1 MIDFNRATFE
11 PYLRAI
17 IAGEDSDFEL
27 DEIDDA
33 LQQEIS
39 YSDAAKDCAYLAVEI
54 LSDANRPWSLADA
67 LNTAI
72 CASCMAGDTERA
84 RQYLERLIEVTTE
97 HGTTHAAIGAAENI
111 SRLLPGRANPDYVLH
126 LLHLVVQ
133 LYTYLG
139 LLEKVIKNQITAAHL
154 FADFGAY
161 PAALRTLGDAQ
172 VIARD
177 NKLTQPYLNAVSAL
191 HGIYLQMEEHAY
203 ADHIWEKVKQSCA
216 DAGISMPIQMVVN
229 HATTLF
235 QTGDLEAARSG
246 FEEALAAMEPE
257 DSNRLA
263 VLINLSACL
272 RDLGQRSQSDLRMAE
287 ARGILV
293 TLKELDPEIP
303 LELELVAAN
312 SAIHHSDFGE
322 AASCLCSAI
331 KSLDAAVSLVEKLHY
346 RRGIRERYVPR
357 IEGLLARLPKS
368 GSAADIVSVIAA
380 TRANRMAD
388 WLHFLDW
395 ARTLG
400 SKLSIA
406 EKVELDRLVFRLANH
421 GAPHLYGLREWADYP
436 MSPSGIPDPWR
447 DLAEYAD
454 RTCPRYGVGRPFDHA
469 SSTSAAELIKL
480 RLAEG
485 YSVLVNMFTAGAKML
500 LLIGDRYIF
509 CDLPVAETN
518 AFSKVLLRHRFEPHQ
533 KQAMARAAATYQTAL
548 LESLDPLLSEL
559 STEGCKGVVFIPDK
573 MDRTPISLVM
583 LGNPSIRKKMAAG
596 QFEVRT
602 CLALYPAQRNTEPPR
617 TCLGIIEPGSNLPS
631 DRADVES
638 FFEGSGAIGKL
649 LEKPSWEEFSAHMES
664 VDSLFLA
671 HHGMSVGI
679 FTDAHFADMA
689 GAEGNSAMSLAALQE
704 VAFRWPH
711 KLVVLGTCHS
721 GGLVN
726 NNFQG
731 TFRTHDLIGFP
742 TVFLL
747 NGQSE
752 VVAASWEILDRFN
765 LVFTSL
771 LAPGLNGVPPAQAVS
786 MALAKL
792 FELPIEELSELLRR
806 ALSAKF
812 ELTPVALSQ
821 IDIMRHQPFCYGSYQ
836 TYTLF

>member
-1 MIDFNRATFE
+1 MNDFNPATFE
-11 PYLRAI
+11 PRLRALM
-17 IAGEDSDFEL
+17 AEEDSDLEL

-33 LQQEIS
+33 LQQAIS
-39 YSDAAKDCAYLAVEI
+39 HSDGAKDCAYLAVEI
-54 LSDANRPWSLADA
+54 LSDANRPWPLADA

-72 CASCMAGDTERA
+72 GASCMAGDTERA
-84 RQYLERLIEVTTE
+84 RLYLERLIEVTAE
-97 HGTTHAAIGAAENI
+97 HGTEHAAIGAAENI
-111 SRLLPGRANPDYVLH
+111 RRLLPGRANPDYVLH
-126 LLHLVVQ
+126 LLHLAVR

-139 LLEKVIKNQITAAHL
+139 LVEKVIENQIIAAHL

-177 NKLTQPYLNAVSAL
+177 NKLTQQYLDAVSAL
-191 HGIYLQMEEHAY
+191 HGICLQKEDHAY
-203 ADHIWEKVKQSCA
+203 AEHIWGKVSLTCA
-216 DAGISMPIQMVVN
+216 DAGISMPIQMMVN
-229 HATTLF
+229 RATTLF
-235 QTGDLEAARSG
+235 QTGDLEPARSG

-257 DSNRLA
+257 GGNYLA

-287 ARGILV
+287 ARGILA
-293 TLKELDPEIP
+293 TLKTLDPELP
-303 LELELVAAN
+303 LELELIAAK
-312 SAIHHSDFGE
+312 SAVHHSDFGE
-322 AASCLCSAI
+322 AASCLRSAI
-331 KSLDAAVSLVEKLHY
+331 KSLDAAVGLVEKLHY

-368 GSAADIVSVIAA
+368 GSAAGIVPVIAA

-395 ARTLG
+395 VRTIA
-400 SKLSIA
+400 SKLSPT
-406 EKVELDRLVFRLANH
+406 EKDELDRLVLRLANH
-421 GAPHLYGLREWADYP
+421 GAPHLYGLRERADDP

-447 DLAEYAD
+447 DLAEYVD

-469 SSTSAAELIKL
+469 SSKSATELIKR

-485 YSVLVNMFTAGAKML
+485 YAVLVNMFTAGAKML
-500 LLIGDRYIF
+500 LLIGEQYVF
-509 CDLPVAETN
+509 CDLPAVETK
-518 AFSKVLLRHRFEPHQ
+518 AFSNTLLRHRFEPHQ
-533 KQAMARAAATYQTAL
+533 KQAMARAAAIYQAAL
-548 LESLDPLLSEL
+548 LRSLDPLLSEL
-559 STEGCKGVVFIPDK
+559 TAERCKGVIFIPDK
-573 MDRTPISLVM
+573 MDRTPIGLVM
-583 LGNPSIRKKMAAG
+583 LGNPSIREKMAAG

-602 CLALYPAQRNTEPPR
+602 CLALYPAQRHAGPPR
-617 TCLGIIEPGSNLPS
+617 TCLGIIEPGSNLHF

-638 FFEGSGAIGKL
+638 FFEGSGATGTL
-649 LEKPSWEEFSAHMES
+649 LEKPSWEEFSAHMAS
-664 VDSLFLA
+664 ADSLFLA

-689 GAEGNSAMSLAALQE
+689 GAGGSSAMSLAALQE

-711 KLVVLGTCHS
+711 RLVVLGTCHS

-726 NNFQG
+726 SNYQG

-765 LVFTSL
+765 LVFTTL
-771 LAPGLNGVPPAQAVS
+771 LALGLDGVTTAQAVS
-786 MALAKL
+786 TALAKL
-792 FELPIEELSELLRR
+792 FELPAEELSDLLRR
-806 ALSAKF
+806 ALPAKV
-812 ELTPVALSQ
+812 ELPSVALSQ
-821 IDIMRHQPFCYGSYQ
+821 IDIMRRQPFCYGAYQ
-836 TYTLF
+836 TYTLL